1 MDLLDIRDRLIARLG
16 ALDIEVERLEAERR
30 EPLDDDFEEQAVA
43 IEGLEASSALEQ
55 AALAEAVQIK
65 AALARL
71 QAGTY
76 GRCAI
81 CDELISEAR
90 LAALPAATRC
100 IACAT

>member
-55 AALAEAVQIK
+55 AALAETVQIK

-81 CDELISEAR
+81 CDELIPEAR